1 MTDRVTLHIYS
12 PAWGLPSFDRA
23 CLEMLTLCRI
33 NGFSI
38 DVKESNNPF
47 RTPEGRLPAL
57 YFGREGSPLTG
68 FREVRSRLETLNF
81 NSDYNLEEKQINE
94 RGLIENYVE
103 TALKPALEYLFW
115 INPEVHGH
123 VVRPLY
129 SSKIPFPF
137 GSYYLPKY
145 HKEAIDYISV
155 LYNVHHDDLEHGDSS
170 VQTRANFKAQECLDF
185 LTHRLAEKEFIFGKS
200 PSSLDALV
208 YSYLAPIAKIP
219 LDSHP
224 LGVYMKEKIV
234 KISLSL
240 WIGSLRIT
248 IMKSNPTCN
257 EKKKLGDDYA
267 RDEFK
272 RHATADPTQTRIF
285 MDEWTKYAMDLSK
298 QLGIKGPKT
307 SKPVGS
313 QMSPNQIDSLS
324 VEQIA
329 QLYELY
335 QETIKP
341 KVASESS

>member
-224 LGVYMKEKIV
+224 LGVYMKENCENLIKFV
-234 KISLSL
+234 D
-240 WIGSLRIT
+240 RIT
-248 IMKSNPTCN
+248 TNYYHEIKSEY
-257 EKKKLGDDYA
+257 EKKKKEESLKQQSEMEILFYSKTNAFFSLCFASISMLGFAY
-267 RDEFK
+267 
-272 RHATADPTQTRIF
+272 HAGYFGR
-285 MDEWTKYAMDLSK
+285 
-298 QLGIKGPKT
+298 
-307 SKPVGS
+307 
-313 QMSPNQIDSLS
+313 
-324 VEQIA
+324 
-329 QLYELY
+329 
-335 QETIKP
+335 
-341 KVASESS
+341 